1 MGYRGD
7 MHGWGGGWGGAGDN
21 WSWWMAFP
29 MMLISLAAIGLIV
42 WAVVALVSR
51 SSDRVAGASAAG
63 GATSGAEDVLA
74 LRLANGEIDVADYE
88 ARLTALRAGST
99 PPPVLPAA

>member
-1 MGYRGD
+1 MGYRGN
-7 MHGWGGGWGGAGDN
+7 MHGMGGGWGDAGDH

-29 MMLISLAAIGLIV
+29 MMLISLAAICVIV
-42 WAVVALVSR
+42 WAVVALVR
-51 SSDRVAGASAAG
+51 RDRDRVAGASAAG

-88 ARLTALRAGST
+88 ARLTALRTGST
-99 PPPVLPAA
+99 PPPVPPAA

>member
-1 MGYRGD
+1 
-7 MHGWGGGWGGAGDN
+7 
-21 WSWWMAFP
+21 MAFP
-29 MMLISLAAIGLIV
+29 MTLISLAAICVIV
-42 WAVVALVSR
+42 WAVVALVR
-51 SSDRVAGASAAG
+51 RDRDRVAGASAAG

>member
-1 MGYRGD
+1 MGYRGN
-7 MHGWGGGWGGAGDN
+7 MHGWGGGWGDAGDH

-42 WAVVALVSR
+42 WAVVALVR
-51 SSDRVAGASAAG
+51 RDPDRVAGASAAG
-63 GATSGAEDVLA
+63 GETSGAEDVLA

-88 ARLTALRAGST
+88 ARLTALRTGSS
-99 PPPVLPAA
+99 PPPML